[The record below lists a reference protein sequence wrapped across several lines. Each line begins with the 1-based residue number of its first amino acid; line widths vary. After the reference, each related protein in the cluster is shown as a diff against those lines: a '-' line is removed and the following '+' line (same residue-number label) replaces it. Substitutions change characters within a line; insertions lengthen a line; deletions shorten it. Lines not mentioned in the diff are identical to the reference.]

1 MDKIKLP
8 RFPPRKARNTPTL
21 INFVVRWLDKFQ
33 ILLNPIPSSSPFN
46 MKDRLKL
53 LLLTAIDRTSISRK
67 ARDLREQNLA
77 IPSGEATLAWL
88 KTKSVEDITV
98 SQQAGFYEFLKSL
111 PENFQLARKQGMLLA
126 IDFHTDPN
134 YAKALSPYICKGRKK
149 ASTHQFYQYITV
161 IWLNAPEPI
170 TLAVQ
175 LLPTKHSTFKTVQ
188 SLLTPLLTQERI
200 VGVLAD
206 GGFYNWDLIQWF
218 IHKQVF
224 FIIRGRV
231 NRGVKPLVQKHQE
244 ELRQKGTHLVVDYR
258 LNKGHT
264 RKRLPVKLALCRA
277 GYRIMALITPPTCT
291 LSGRRIYELY
301 RQRFTIETYY
311 RQMHRFQIFSCS
323 RNPSL
328 RFILVLLAFWLCN
341 FWAYFKA
348 PLNFLK
354 STSRRCRSDFVY
366 TANDFCEFI
375 LISWYRMIFK
385 GAQAVLRW

>member
-8 RFPPRKARNTPTL
+8 RFPPRKARKTPTL
-21 INFVVRWLDKFQ
+21 IKFVVRWLDKFQ
-33 ILLNPIPSSSPFN
+33 FLPNPIPTSSPFD
-46 MKDRLKL
+46 MKSRLKL
-53 LLLTAIDRTSISRK
+53 LLLSAIDRTSISRK
-67 ARDLREQNLA
+67 ARDLREQNLP
-77 IPSGEATLAWL
+77 IPSGEATLTWL
-88 KTKSVEDITV
+88 KTKSVEDITTL
-98 SQQAGFYEFLKSL
+98 QQAGFYQFLESL
-111 PENFQLARKQGMLLA
+111 PENFQFARKQGMLLA

-134 YAKALSPYICKGRKK
+134 YAKTLSAYICKGRKK

-188 SLLTPLLTQERI
+188 NLLSPLLTQERI

-206 GGFYNWDLIQWF
+206 GGFYNYDLIQWL

-231 NRGVKPLVQKHQE
+231 NAGVKPLVRKYQE

-258 LNKGHT
+258 VNKGHT
-264 RKRLPVKLALCRA
+264 RKRLLVKLTLCRA
-277 GYRIMALITPPTCT
+277 GDRIMALIVPPTCV
-291 LSGRRIYELY
+291 LSGKRIYDLY

-323 RNPSL
+323 QHPAV
-328 RFILVLLAFWLCN
+328 RFIIVLLAFWLCN

-348 PLNFLK
+348 PLDFLK
-354 STSRRCRSDFVY
+354 STSRRCRVDFVY

-375 LISWYRMIFK
+375 RTSWHRALFK
-385 GAQAVLRW
+385 GLVVFSKG

>member
-1 MDKIKLP
+1 
-8 RFPPRKARNTPTL
+8 
-21 INFVVRWLDKFQ
+21 
-33 ILLNPIPSSSPFN
+33 
-46 MKDRLKL
+46 MKSRLKL
-53 LLLTAIDRTSISRK
+53 LLLSAIDRTSISRK
-67 ARDLREQNLA
+67 ARDLREQDLPV
-77 IPSGEATLAWL
+77 PSGEATLAWL
-88 KTKSVEDITV
+88 KTNSIDEITI
-98 SQQAGFYEFLKSL
+98 SQQVGFLHFLDSL
-111 PENFQLARKQGMLLA
+111 PENFQRARKRGMLLA
-126 IDFHTDPN
+126 IDFHLDPN
-134 YAKALSPYICKGRKK
+134 YAKTLSAYICKGRKK

-206 GGFYNWDLIQWF
+206 GGFYNYDLIQWL

-231 NRGVKPLVQKHQE
+231 NAGVKPLVRKYQE

-258 LNKGHT
+258 VNKGHT
-264 RKRLPVKLALCRA
+264 RKRLLVKLTLCRA
-277 GYRIMALITPPTCT
+277 GDRVMALIVPPTCV
-291 LSGRRIYELY
+291 LSGKRIYDLY

-323 RNPSL
+323 QHPAV
-328 RFILVLLAFWLCN
+328 RFIIVLLAFWLCN

-348 PLNFLK
+348 PLDFLK
-354 STSRRCRSDFVY
+354 STSRRCRVDFVY

-375 LISWYRMIFK
+375 RTSWHRALFK
-385 GAQAVLRW
+385 GLVVFSKE